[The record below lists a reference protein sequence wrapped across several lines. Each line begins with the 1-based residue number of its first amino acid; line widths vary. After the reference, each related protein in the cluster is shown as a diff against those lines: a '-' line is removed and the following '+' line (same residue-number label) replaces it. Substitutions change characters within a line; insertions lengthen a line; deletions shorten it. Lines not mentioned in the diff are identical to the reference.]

1 MRFNILIRGADRIYR
16 AYCPGLPTLVA
27 TGASLEQARRNFTAL
42 LVAHLE
48 SRAQAAEPL
57 GSVGDE
63 DALRIAAT

>member
-16 AYCPGLPTLVA
+16 AYCPGLPALVG

-48 SRAQAAEPL
+48 SRAQAAKPL
-57 GSVGDE
+57 GSAGDE
-63 DALRIAAT
+63 DALQIAAT

>member
-16 AYCPGLPTLVA
+16 AYCPDLPALVG

-48 SRAQAAEPL
+48 SQARAAESL
-57 GSVGDE
+57 GSAGDE
-63 DALRIAAT
+63 AALRIAAT